1 MEFKQEPIPNQKFE
15 MGRVITLTKCGT
27 MECCTGCDFM
37 HCGNYAKRMRQVK
50 YKKEDFFE
58 EYKNELVSINK
69 PLLVG
74 CNFFNDYPFRVS
86 YLLVSEMLD
95 NLDFHFPANTYWNL
109 DYYFHPED
117 QPIDDWFVRSI
128 ELQKIS
134 RKGEEITLGR
144 VDVSDHRIFE
154 YDFTDAQYKLAEKI
168 RDILLWLKQQT
179 YEAICKEVEKE
190 KHNEKN

>member
-58 EYKNELVSINK
+58 EYKKELAELNK
-69 PLLVG
+69 EDLIALD
-74 CNFFNDYPFRVS
+74 FYNDYHFRMTDDMF
-86 YLLVSEMLD
+86 YDMFGF
-95 NLDFHFPANTYWNL
+95 LDFKFPKNTYW
-109 DYYFHPED
+109 DTPGGEHPYM
-117 QPIDDWFVRSI
+117 VRLVKFNRKKEEVTLLGSI
-128 ELQKIS
+128 SIMTP
-134 RKGEEITLGR
+134 RIT
-144 VDVSDHRIFE
+144 E

-168 RDILLWLKQQT
+168 RDVLLWLKQQT